1 MKKTVIYNQLFTY
14 LLSLY
19 PNPETELNYE
29 TPFQLLVA
37 VMLSAQATDKSV
49 NKVTDKL
56 FQTIKSPQDIITFG
70 QSKLEQSIRSINYFR
85 NKAKYIY
92 KTSELLLKPP
102 FGLVSTR
109 RTKGG
114 RGDFGAPQKTTLTP
128 KEKIMFKQY
137 GYYIPEEISELTKLP

>member
-1 MKKTVIYNQLFTY
+1 MKKTVTYNQLFTY

-56 FQTIKSPQDIITFG
+56 FQAIKSPQDIITFG

-92 KTSELLLKPP
+92 QTSEHLLQLSKPP
-102 FGLVSTR
+102 FV
-109 RTKGG
+109 KGG
-114 RGDFGAPQKTTLTP
+114 RGDFDVPQKTTLTP
-128 KEKIMFKQY
+128 KEKTMFKQY